1 MLIPCL
7 AHIEDVKIR
16 GWPRAQPVPPK
27 NHDAG
32 LVNVLAP
39 WRNAAIAA
47 EVLSRQSS
55 MCTTSNH
62 TNPSSPYVPN
72 ARKQVGDL
80 RWLACRGCRTGFG
93 EEYRITRHLPHGN
106 DGRPEQGSELVGRA
120 VVVAV
125 DTYPGHVRLAGPPVL
140 NRAV

>member
-47 EVLSRQSS
+47 ELLSRQSS

-62 TNPSSPYVPN
+62 TNPSSPYVRMPANRSAIFAGWPAEGAAPVSARSIGSRVISPTATMVGPN
-72 ARKQVGDL
+72 KEI
-80 RWLACRGCRTGFG
+80 G
-93 EEYRITRHLPHGN
+93 EERRG
-106 DGRPEQGSELVGRA
+106 GKE
-120 VVVAV
+120 
-125 DTYPGHVRLAGPPVL
+125 
-140 NRAV
+140 